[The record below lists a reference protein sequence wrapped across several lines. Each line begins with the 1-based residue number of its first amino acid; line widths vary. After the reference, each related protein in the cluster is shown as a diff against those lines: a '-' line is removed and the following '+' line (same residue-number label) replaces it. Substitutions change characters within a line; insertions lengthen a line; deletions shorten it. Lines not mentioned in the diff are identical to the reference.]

1 MEEKLTTLEKYGY
14 IYHMVG
20 MNPITR
26 KELREKI
33 KKDSPKMSE
42 TTLKKYSDAPF
53 DGAYPMFVVKDDK
66 ATLDITAFRG
76 FIEELCKYVG
86 TDAAV
91 LFTGPAPAP
100 GGRKGDNP
108 QIAKVPN
115 KAENPQILI
124 ERKKNTELSKQ
135 IADLEK
141 QIEELRLENQK
152 IVADS
157 VLANMSK
164 EVNISTVRVF
174 GKAVEE
180 DIFLHNVSDVLG
192 EVRDVSK
199 VGGIRQ
205 SFYVKDSDKAKELT
219 VQNARSKVAEILFRS
234 KFFEKLFRDSC
245 AYEKKVSGKVDITA
259 SQMDANRRKSIDL
272 LLSDDKLSNRAKMPK
287 EKLSWDYL
295 KENGMLDDEM
305 MEYLADRIGAGYG
318 FLISG
323 RGGSGK
329 STLLNNMVDWIP
341 FNQSI
346 LVSQES
352 DELYSN
358 VHPQIQFEHT
368 MTVRKNDVVTDFT
381 LEDELRLGLLQDID
395 NFIIGEIK
403 GGEALHV
410 FTTAMSTGARFFGT
424 IHSNDA
430 RSSVTRLAQC
440 ARYVSDYPMETLEEM
455 LTCMPF
461 VLIHMSHFSIDEI
474 VEIDGWDATN
484 KKLKF
489 AQVYRKEC
497 K

>member
-1 MEEKLTTLEKYGY
+1 MQKLQYQKKTDGSLIQEPSLYKVSSIFKESELTDMFLKLKANVCDLNPALVTKCITGTEQDFIMLMNRAKEFVEFNYPRAGPDVKRKLLDMFQQCVFGY
-14 IYHMVG
+14 YVLTPLIIAKDVSD
-20 MNPITR
+20 
-26 KELREKI
+26 I
-33 KKDSPKMSE
+33 KV
-42 TTLKKYSDAPF
+42 LGF
-53 DGAYPMFVVKDDK
+53 DHIVVKANGERYVADISFFSEDDYK
-66 ATLDITAFRG
+66 SWYERIHRIHKLGRA
-76 FIEELCKYVG
+76 EEFALGHC
-86 TDAAV
+86 TD
-91 LFTGPAPAP
+91 
-100 GGRKGDNP
+100 RKGVDAFYLRIDV
-108 QIAKVPN
+108 QHACITST
-115 KAENPQILI
+115 E
-124 ERKKNTELSKQ
+124 KN
-135 IADLEK
+135 
-141 QIEELRLENQK
+141 
-152 IVADS
+152 
-157 VLANMSK
+157 
-164 EVNISTVRVF
+164 NI
-174 GKAVEE
+174 
-180 DIFLHNVSDVLG
+180 H
-192 EVRDVSK
+192 
-199 VGGIRQ
+199 IR
-205 SFYVKDSDKAKELT
+205 
-219 VQNARSKVAEILFRS
+219 
-234 KFFEKLFRDSC
+234 
-245 AYEKKVSGKVDITA
+245 
-259 SQMDANRRKSIDL
+259 
-272 LLSDDKLSNRAKMPK
+272 KMPK
-287 EKLSWDYL
+287 EKLSWEYL

-424 IHSNDA
+424 IHSNDT

>member
-1 MEEKLTTLEKYGY
+1 MQKLQYQKKTNGSLIQESSLYKVSS
-14 IYHMVG
+14 IF
-20 MNPITR
+20 
-26 KELREKI
+26 
-33 KKDSPKMSE
+33 KDSELTDMF
-42 TTLKKYSDAPF
+42 LKLKANVCDLNPALVTKCITGTEQDFIMLMNRAKEFVEFNYPRAGPNVKRKLLDMFQQCVFGYYVLTPLIIAKDVSDIKVLGF
-53 DGAYPMFVVKDDK
+53 DHIVVKANGERYVADISFFSEDDYK
-66 ATLDITAFRG
+66 SWYERIHRIHKLGRA
-76 FIEELCKYVG
+76 EEFALGHC
-86 TDAAV
+86 TD
-91 LFTGPAPAP
+91 
-100 GGRKGDNP
+100 RKGVDAFYLRIDV
-108 QIAKVPN
+108 QHSCITST
-115 KAENPQILI
+115 E
-124 ERKKNTELSKQ
+124 KN
-135 IADLEK
+135 
-141 QIEELRLENQK
+141 
-152 IVADS
+152 
-157 VLANMSK
+157 
-164 EVNISTVRVF
+164 NI
-174 GKAVEE
+174 
-180 DIFLHNVSDVLG
+180 H
-192 EVRDVSK
+192 
-199 VGGIRQ
+199 IR
-205 SFYVKDSDKAKELT
+205 
-219 VQNARSKVAEILFRS
+219 
-234 KFFEKLFRDSC
+234 
-245 AYEKKVSGKVDITA
+245 
-259 SQMDANRRKSIDL
+259 
-272 LLSDDKLSNRAKMPK
+272 KMPK

-305 MEYLADRIGAGYG
+305 MEYLADRIGAGFG

>member
-1 MEEKLTTLEKYGY
+1 MQKLQYQKKTDGSLIQEPSLYKVSSIFKESELTDMFLKLKANVCDLNPALVTKCITGTEQDFIMLMNRAKEFVEFNYPRAGPDVKRKLLDMFQQCVFGY
-14 IYHMVG
+14 YVLTPLIIAKDVSD
-20 MNPITR
+20 
-26 KELREKI
+26 I
-33 KKDSPKMSE
+33 KV
-42 TTLKKYSDAPF
+42 LGF
-53 DGAYPMFVVKDDK
+53 DHIVVKANGERYVADISFFSEDDYK
-66 ATLDITAFRG
+66 SWYERIHRIHKLGRA
-76 FIEELCKYVG
+76 EEFALGHC
-86 TDAAV
+86 TD
-91 LFTGPAPAP
+91 
-100 GGRKGDNP
+100 RKGVDAFYLRIDV
-108 QIAKVPN
+108 QHSCITST
-115 KAENPQILI
+115 E
-124 ERKKNTELSKQ
+124 KN
-135 IADLEK
+135 
-141 QIEELRLENQK
+141 
-152 IVADS
+152 
-157 VLANMSK
+157 
-164 EVNISTVRVF
+164 NI
-174 GKAVEE
+174 
-180 DIFLHNVSDVLG
+180 H
-192 EVRDVSK
+192 
-199 VGGIRQ
+199 IR
-205 SFYVKDSDKAKELT
+205 
-219 VQNARSKVAEILFRS
+219 
-234 KFFEKLFRDSC
+234 
-245 AYEKKVSGKVDITA
+245 
-259 SQMDANRRKSIDL
+259 
-272 LLSDDKLSNRAKMPK
+272 KMPK
-287 EKLSWDYL
+287 EKLSWEYL

>member
-1 MEEKLTTLEKYGY
+1 MQKLQYQKKTDGFLIQEPSLYKVSS
-14 IYHMVG
+14 IF
-20 MNPITR
+20 
-26 KELREKI
+26 
-33 KKDSPKMSE
+33 KDSELTDMF
-42 TTLKKYSDAPF
+42 LKLKANVCDLNPALVTKCITGTEQDFIMLMNRAKEFVEFNYPRAGPDVKRKLLDMFQQCVFGYYVLTPLIIAKDVSDIKVLGF
-53 DGAYPMFVVKDDK
+53 DHIVVKANGERYVADISFFSEDDYK
-66 ATLDITAFRG
+66 SWYERIHRIHKLGRA
-76 FIEELCKYVG
+76 EEFALGHC
-86 TDAAV
+86 TD
-91 LFTGPAPAP
+91 
-100 GGRKGDNP
+100 RKGVDAFYLRIDV
-108 QIAKVPN
+108 QHACITST
-115 KAENPQILI
+115 E
-124 ERKKNTELSKQ
+124 KN
-135 IADLEK
+135 
-141 QIEELRLENQK
+141 
-152 IVADS
+152 
-157 VLANMSK
+157 
-164 EVNISTVRVF
+164 NI
-174 GKAVEE
+174 
-180 DIFLHNVSDVLG
+180 H
-192 EVRDVSK
+192 
-199 VGGIRQ
+199 IR
-205 SFYVKDSDKAKELT
+205 
-219 VQNARSKVAEILFRS
+219 
-234 KFFEKLFRDSC
+234 
-245 AYEKKVSGKVDITA
+245 
-259 SQMDANRRKSIDL
+259 
-272 LLSDDKLSNRAKMPK
+272 KMPK

>member
-1 MEEKLTTLEKYGY
+1 MQKLQYQKKTDGSLIQEPSLYKVSSIFKESELTDMFLKLKANVCDLNPALVTKCITGTEQDFIMLMNRAKEFVEFNYPRAGPDVKRKLLDMFQQCVFGY
-14 IYHMVG
+14 YVLTPLIIAKDVSD
-20 MNPITR
+20 
-26 KELREKI
+26 I
-33 KKDSPKMSE
+33 KV
-42 TTLKKYSDAPF
+42 LGF
-53 DGAYPMFVVKDDK
+53 DHIVVKANGERYVADISFFSEDDYK
-66 ATLDITAFRG
+66 SWYERIHRIHKLGRA
-76 FIEELCKYVG
+76 EEFALGHC
-86 TDAAV
+86 TD
-91 LFTGPAPAP
+91 
-100 GGRKGDNP
+100 RKGVDAFYLR
-108 QIAKVPN
+108 IDVKHACITST
-115 KAENPQILI
+115 E
-124 ERKKNTELSKQ
+124 KN
-135 IADLEK
+135 
-141 QIEELRLENQK
+141 
-152 IVADS
+152 
-157 VLANMSK
+157 
-164 EVNISTVRVF
+164 NI
-174 GKAVEE
+174 
-180 DIFLHNVSDVLG
+180 H
-192 EVRDVSK
+192 
-199 VGGIRQ
+199 IR
-205 SFYVKDSDKAKELT
+205 
-219 VQNARSKVAEILFRS
+219 
-234 KFFEKLFRDSC
+234 
-245 AYEKKVSGKVDITA
+245 
-259 SQMDANRRKSIDL
+259 
-272 LLSDDKLSNRAKMPK
+272 KMPK
-287 EKLSWDYL
+287 EKLSWEYL

>member
-1 MEEKLTTLEKYGY
+1 MMQKLQYQKKTDGSLIQEPSLYKVSSIFKENELSDMFLKLKANVCDLNPALVTKCITGTEQDFIMLMNRAKEFVEFSYPRAGPDVKRKLLDMFQQCVFGY
-14 IYHMVG
+14 YVLTPLIIAKDVSD
-20 MNPITR
+20 
-26 KELREKI
+26 I
-33 KKDSPKMSE
+33 KV
-42 TTLKKYSDAPF
+42 LGF
-53 DGAYPMFVVKDDK
+53 DHIVVKANGERYVADISFFSEDDYK
-66 ATLDITAFRG
+66 SWYERIHRILKLGRA
-76 FIEELCKYVG
+76 EEFALGHC
-86 TDAAV
+86 TD
-91 LFTGPAPAP
+91 
-100 GGRKGDNP
+100 RKGVDAFYLRIDV
-108 QIAKVPN
+108 QHACITST
-115 KAENPQILI
+115 E
-124 ERKKNTELSKQ
+124 KN
-135 IADLEK
+135 
-141 QIEELRLENQK
+141 
-152 IVADS
+152 
-157 VLANMSK
+157 
-164 EVNISTVRVF
+164 NI
-174 GKAVEE
+174 
-180 DIFLHNVSDVLG
+180 H
-192 EVRDVSK
+192 
-199 VGGIRQ
+199 IR
-205 SFYVKDSDKAKELT
+205 
-219 VQNARSKVAEILFRS
+219 
-234 KFFEKLFRDSC
+234 
-245 AYEKKVSGKVDITA
+245 
-259 SQMDANRRKSIDL
+259 
-272 LLSDDKLSNRAKMPK
+272 KMPK
-287 EKLSWDYL
+287 EKLSGEYL

>member
-1 MEEKLTTLEKYGY
+1 MQKLQYQKKTDGFLIQEPSLYKVSS
-14 IYHMVG
+14 IF
-20 MNPITR
+20 
-26 KELREKI
+26 
-33 KKDSPKMSE
+33 KDSELTDMF
-42 TTLKKYSDAPF
+42 LKLKANVCDLNPALVTKCITGTEQDFIMLMNRAKEFVEFNYPRAGPDVKRKLLDMFQQCVFGYYVLTPLIIAKDVSDIKVLGF
-53 DGAYPMFVVKDDK
+53 DHIVVKANGERYVADISFFSEDDYK
-66 ATLDITAFRG
+66 SWYERIHRIHKLGRA
-76 FIEELCKYVG
+76 EEFALGHC
-86 TDAAV
+86 TD
-91 LFTGPAPAP
+91 
-100 GGRKGDNP
+100 RKGVDAFYLRIDV
-108 QIAKVPN
+108 QHACITST
-115 KAENPQILI
+115 E
-124 ERKKNTELSKQ
+124 KN
-135 IADLEK
+135 
-141 QIEELRLENQK
+141 
-152 IVADS
+152 
-157 VLANMSK
+157 
-164 EVNISTVRVF
+164 NI
-174 GKAVEE
+174 
-180 DIFLHNVSDVLG
+180 H
-192 EVRDVSK
+192 
-199 VGGIRQ
+199 IR
-205 SFYVKDSDKAKELT
+205 
-219 VQNARSKVAEILFRS
+219 
-234 KFFEKLFRDSC
+234 
-245 AYEKKVSGKVDITA
+245 
-259 SQMDANRRKSIDL
+259 
-272 LLSDDKLSNRAKMPK
+272 KMPK
-287 EKLSWDYL
+287 EKLSWEYL